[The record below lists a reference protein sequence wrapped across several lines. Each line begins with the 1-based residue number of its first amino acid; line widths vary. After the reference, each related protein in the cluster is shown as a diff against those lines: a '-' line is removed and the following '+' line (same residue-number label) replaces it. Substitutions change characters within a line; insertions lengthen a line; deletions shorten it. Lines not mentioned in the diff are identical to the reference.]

1 MKEVAMAHCS
11 GRWSRGS
18 RQDTA
23 SSLWALIT
31 AMIENENE
39 MLTIASLAA

>member
-1 MKEVAMAHCS
+1 MPRVHWTYDDRS
-11 GRWSRGS
+11 
-18 RQDTA
+18 
-23 SSLWALIT
+23 WALIT